1 MKLINPFSRLT
12 RFELLLWICSVCV
25 VSGSFLLSGKYDP
38 LALAAPLIGV
48 TALIFVA
55 RGEPAGQVLTI
66 VFSLLYAVISWK
78 SHYYGEMITYLGMT
92 APSAAAALIVWIKHP
107 FKQGKPQVTVS
118 HLTAKTLAATLLL
131 TAAVTAAFYF
141 ILDLFS
147 TAQLAVSTVSV
158 ATSFFASAF
167 MVLRTPLYAL
177 AYAANDI
184 VLIVLWIF
192 ASANDISNLPMVF
205 CFAAFL
211 ANDIYGFINWR
222 RIRKA
227 QCSGQNEVNKRNAD

>member
-1 MKLINPFSRLT
+1 MKLQNPFARLS
-12 RFELLLWICSVCV
+12 RFELGLWICSIFIVA
-25 VSGSFLLSGKYDP
+25 GAFLMSVEFNP
-38 LALAAPLIGV
+38 LALAAPLTGV

-55 RGEPAGQVLTI
+55 RGESTGQVLTI
-66 VFSLLYAVISWK
+66 AFSLLYALISWQ
-78 SHYYGEMITYLGMT
+78 SRYYGEMITYLGMT

-118 HLTAKTLAATLLL
+118 HLTGKSLTITLLL
-131 TAAVTAAFYF
+131 TAAVTFGFYF
-141 ILDLFS
+141 LLKLFN
-147 TAQLAVSTVSV
+147 TAQLEISTVSI
-158 ATSFFASAF
+158 ATSFIASAL
-167 MVLRTPLYAL
+167 MILRSPLYAL

-192 ASANDISNLPMVF
+192 ASINDISNLPMIF

-222 RIRKA
+222 RISK
-227 QCSGQNEVNKRNAD
+227 QQNSEQN